1 LSEMFA
7 IFFNILKL
15 SKDSK
20 YVIKILFGLS
30 VRELYWFK
38 VKILMNLQVK
48 IILLNLI
55 GQRVIIGG

>member
-1 LSEMFA
+1 MLA

-30 VRELYWFK
+30 VSQLYCFK
-38 VKILMNLQVK
+38 YKILMYLQVK
-48 IILLNLI
+48 IILLTLI
-55 GQRVIIGG
+55 GQIII